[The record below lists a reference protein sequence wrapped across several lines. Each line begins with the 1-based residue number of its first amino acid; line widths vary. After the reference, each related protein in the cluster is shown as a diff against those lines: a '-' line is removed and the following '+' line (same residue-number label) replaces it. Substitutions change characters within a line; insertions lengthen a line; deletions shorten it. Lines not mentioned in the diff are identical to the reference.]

1 MRVILIKNVENL
13 GEKGDVKEV
22 ANGYVRN
29 FLLPNN
35 LVEPA
40 TKEVLE
46 KLKKQKELVAQKA
59 EKELKVVE
67 SLASQI
73 DGQEIEIIAK
83 AKETGETYGSI
94 TPLKISQALKKNG
107 FKVKRIQVKLKEPI
121 KKLGEYSI
129 MISFDHGL
137 EAEIKVT
144 VAEEKKQK
152 KETRRKL
159 AQTDGSA

>member
-1 MRVILIKNVENL
+1 MRVILIKSVENL
-13 GEKGDVKEV
+13 GEKDDVKEV
-22 ANGYVRN
+22 TSGYARN

-35 LVEPA
+35 LVKPA
-40 TKEVLE
+40 TKKDLE
-46 KLKKQKELVAQKA
+46 ELKKQKELTAQKA

-67 SLASQI
+67 LLVSQI

-107 FKVKRIQVKLKEPI
+107 FKVKRSQVKLKEPI
-121 KKLGEYSI
+121 KKLGEYPV

-144 VAEEKKQK
+144 IVEEKKK
-152 KETRRKL
+152 KEKK
-159 AQTDGSA
+159 